1 MQFIAQFDLTADV
14 SMPNDPTKYSIRSPN
29 SDFSLVVR
37 EVLPKKGEK
46 MATFRCNME
55 FESEA
60 LENAQHD
67 FMNRIL
73 GVLDII
79 SLVSHAIFRF
89 DRLHKIF
96 DWTPNKTMR
105 DGLIFVYDPPES
117 APNWSLNQEVFET
130 ANLFQHAAID
140 DQLSSA
146 LRWFRLG
153 IIADTAQEQFQNF
166 WFALELLAEHK
177 KSTNKVHDTCPNC
190 NGALYCEACDTYPM
204 HRPYPIQAIQSIW
217 QDFAPDEVEF
227 FQVVNKARNNLL
239 HGVSAKEIENI
250 IGVPLH
256 QMIDPLAQLTWKGLI
271 SELIAALPKDKRPN
285 DLKLSVANTFVKWNL
300 TATINVSTVIPL
312 GPNGT
317 PDIELL
323 TGISAEFVD
332 N

>member
-1 MQFIAQFDLTADV
+1 MQFIAQFDLTSDV
-14 SMPNDPTKYSIRSPN
+14 SMPSDPTNYSIRSPN

-37 EVLPKKGEK
+37 EILLKKGRK

-60 LENAQHD
+60 LENAQND

-73 GVLDII
+73 NVLDIM

-96 DWTPNKTMR
+96 DWTPNMMMR
-105 DGLIFVYDPPES
+105 DGLIFVYDPPEP
-117 APNWSLNQEVFET
+117 APDWNLDQELFEA
-130 ANLFQHAAID
+130 ANLFQHAAIS

-153 IIADTAQEQFQNF
+153 VSADTTQEQFQNF
-166 WFALELLAEHK
+166 WFALELLAEHR
-177 KSTNKVHDTCPNC
+177 KSTTKVHDSCPNC
-190 NGALYCEACDTYPM
+190 NGPLYCRACDTYPM
-204 HRPYPIQAIQSIW
+204 HRPYPKQAIESIW
-217 QDFAPDEVEF
+217 KEFASGEVDL
-227 FQVVNKARNNLL
+227 FQAVNKARNKLL
-239 HGVSAKEIENI
+239 HGVSTKEIENI
-250 IGVPLH
+250 MDVPLH

-285 DLKLSVANTFVKWNL
+285 DLRLSVANTFVNWDL
-300 TATINVSTVIPL
+300 TARVNVSAVIPL
-312 GPNGT
+312 GPDGT

-323 TGISAEFVD
+323 KGIAAEFVD